1 MNLMSV
7 DAQQFIEFTPYI
19 HSVWCSPIQI
29 GIAIYFLYQV
39 MGAAVF
45 AGLAVLVTIV
55 PLNAIA
61 SAKMQKLQV
70 RSSCS

>member
-1 MNLMSV
+1 MSV
-7 DAQQFIEFTPYI
+7 DAQQFIKLTPYF
-19 HSVWCSPIQI
+19 HSIWCSPIQI
-29 GIAIYFLYQV
+29 GVAIYFLYEV

-45 AGLAVLVTIV
+45 AGLAVLIMIV

-70 RSSCS
+70 KCNYN